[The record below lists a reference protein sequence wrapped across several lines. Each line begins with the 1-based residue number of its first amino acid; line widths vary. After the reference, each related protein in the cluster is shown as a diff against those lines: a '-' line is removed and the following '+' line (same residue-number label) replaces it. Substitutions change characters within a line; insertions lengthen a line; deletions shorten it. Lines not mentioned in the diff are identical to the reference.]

1 MAVPVAADAVV
12 PDVVVPDVVVADP
25 EVAVPLADEVAE
37 EDGEDDVVE
46 CEVPFPF
53 A

>member
-1 MAVPVAADAVV
+1 MVAPVAAELVA
-12 PDVVVPDVVVADP
+12 PDVVVADP

-37 EDGEDDVVE
+37 EEDEEDVVE
-46 CEVPFPF
+46 LEVPFPF